1 MTPQA
6 LVCDGRSRWWAGASE
21 PIRNAVEAEYAEKV
35 KSASIW
41 QRWQLRIEI
50 AHEVN
55 RRMKNIPKPSRE
67 ALF

>member
-1 MTPQA
+1 MTSQRV
-6 LVCDGRSRWWAGASE
+6 VCDGYQRWLVGTSE
-21 PIRNAVEAEYAEKV
+21 PIRVAVETEYAEKL
-35 KSASIW
+35 KAASIW

-50 AHEVN
+50 TREVN